1 MVWIPVLGFV
11 ALLLLGL
18 PIALAIGVPS
28 LLYIALDGNIP
39 NFTAIQRLVAGPNS
53 YTLLAIPFF
62 IFAGNLLNE
71 SGVTNRIF
79 DFSNKLLGHIR
90 GGLGHVNVVA
100 SMIFA
105 GMSGAAVAD
114 AGGLGVIEVKA
125 MREAKYPESMT
136 IGVTAASSTI
146 GPIIPPSLI
155 AVVYASVAQ
164 ESVGRLFAAG
174 FLPGVLMGLVLMI
187 LVYIQGRQL
196 GLGVEKRASL
206 KQILFSFFDTFWS
219 LLTPGIILG
228 GIFFGIF
235 TPTEAAAI
243 ACVYSI
249 VLGFLI
255 YREMSL
261 RGFFRALVTAME
273 TTVEVMFIVA
283 AATLF
288 AWILA
293 KEKVPV
299 MVANFMLTQFDNYYV
314 ILLVINLILLLV
326 GCFMET
332 VAAINILVP
341 VFLPL
346 IQKLGIDPVHF
357 GIIVIL
363 NLTIGLLTPPFG
375 TVLFVLSSVANVTVE
390 QVARHTFI
398 YLVPLLVVLA
408 LLTLYPPLTLTIPN
422 LLFGKAVG

>member
-1 MVWIPVLGFV
+1 M
-11 ALLLLGL
+11 
-18 PIALAIGVPS
+18 
-28 LLYIALDGNIP
+28 
-39 NFTAIQRLVAGPNS
+39 VAGPNS
-53 YTLLAIPFF
+53 FVLLAIPFF

-79 DFSNKLLGHIR
+79 DFSSKLVGHIR

-136 IGVTAASSTI
+136 IGVTAASATI

-174 FLPGVLMGLVLMI
+174 FVPGVLMGLSLMV
-187 LVYIQGRQL
+187 LVYMQGRKL
-196 GLGVEKRASL
+196 GLAVENRATL
-206 KQILFSFFDTFWS
+206 KGIGASFFTTFWS

-228 GIFFGIF
+228 GIFLGVS
-235 TPTEAAAI
+235 TPTEAAAV
-243 ACVYSI
+243 ACLYSLI
-249 VLGFLI
+249 LGFLI
-255 YREMSL
+255 YREMTFK
-261 RGFFRALVTAME
+261 GFYRALVAALV
-273 TTVEVMFIVA
+273 TTVQVMFIVA

-299 MVANFMLTQFDNYYV
+299 LVANFMLTQFDNYYV
-314 ILLVINLILLLV
+314 ILLVINLVLLLV

-346 IQKLGIDPVHF
+346 IEKLGIDPVHF

-375 TVLFVLSSVANVTVE
+375 TVLFVLSSVAKVTVE
-390 QVARHTFI
+390 DVARHTLI
-398 YLVPLLVVLA
+398 YLIPLFIVLI
-408 LLTLYPPLTLTIPN
+408 LLALYPPLTLALPT

>member
-1 MVWIPVLGFV
+1 
-11 ALLLLGL
+11 
-18 PIALAIGVPS
+18 
-28 LLYIALDGNIP
+28 
-39 NFTAIQRLVAGPNS
+39 
-53 YTLLAIPFF
+53 
-62 IFAGNLLNE
+62 
-71 SGVTNRIF
+71 
-79 DFSNKLLGHIR
+79 
-90 GGLGHVNVVA
+90 
-100 SMIFA
+100 
-105 GMSGAAVAD
+105 
-114 AGGLGVIEVKA
+114 
-125 MREAKYPESMT
+125 MREAKYPEGMC

-174 FLPGVLMGLVLMI
+174 FVPGVLMGLSLMV
-187 LVYIQGRQL
+187 LVYFQGRKL
-196 GLGVEKRASL
+196 NLPVEKRATFREIFL
-206 KQILFSFFDTFWS
+206 SFFDTFWS

-228 GIFFGIF
+228 GIFFGF
-235 TPTEAAAI
+235 CTPTEAAAI
-243 ACVYSI
+243 ACVYAI

-261 RGFFRALVTAME
+261 KGFYRALVAAMA
-273 TTVEVMFIVA
+273 TTVQVMFIVA

-314 ILLVINLILLLV
+314 ILLVINVILLLV

-346 IQKLGIDPVHF
+346 IQKLNIDPVHF

-375 TVLFVLSSVANVTVE
+375 TVLFVLSSVTKVTVE
-390 QVARHTFI
+390 DVARHTFI
-398 YLVPLLVVLA
+398 YLIPLVIVLA
-408 LLTLYPPLTLTIPN
+408 LLTFYAPLTLTLPN
-422 LLFGKAVG
+422 LLFGKSVG

>member
-1 MVWIPVLGFV
+1 
-11 ALLLLGL
+11 
-18 PIALAIGVPS
+18 
-28 LLYIALDGNIP
+28 
-39 NFTAIQRLVAGPNS
+39 
-53 YTLLAIPFF
+53 
-62 IFAGNLLNE
+62 
-71 SGVTNRIF
+71 
-79 DFSNKLLGHIR
+79 
-90 GGLGHVNVVA
+90 
-100 SMIFA
+100 
-105 GMSGAAVAD
+105 VAD

-174 FLPGVLMGLVLMI
+174 FVPGVLMGLSLMT
-187 LVYIQGRQL
+187 LVYVQGRQL
-196 GLGVEKRASL
+196 GLRVEKRATAKEILLSL
-206 KQILFSFFDTFWS
+206 FFTFWS

-228 GIFFGIF
+228 GIFFGVS
-235 TPTEAAAI
+235 TPTEAAAV
-243 ACVYSI
+243 ACVYAM

-255 YREMSL
+255 YREMSI
-261 RGFFRALVTAME
+261 RGFYRALITSME
-273 TTVEVMFIVA
+273 TTVQVMFIVA

-299 MVANFMLTQFDNYYV
+299 MVANFMLTQFDNYYL
-314 ILLVINLILLLV
+314 ILLIINLVLLLV

-346 IQKLGIDPVHF
+346 IEKLGIDPVHF

-375 TVLFVLSSVANVTVE
+375 TVLFVLSGVANVGVE
-390 QVARHTFI
+390 DVARHAFV
-398 YLVPLLVVLA
+398 YLIPLLIVLA
-408 LLTLYPPLTLTIPN
+408 VLTLYPPLTLTLPN
-422 LLFGKAVG
+422 LLLGKAAQ

>member
-18 PIALAIGVPS
+18 PIAVAIGVPS
-28 LLYIALDGNIP
+28 LLYIVLDGNIP
-39 NFTAIQRLVAGPNS
+39 NFTAIQRMVAGPNS

-174 FLPGVLMGLVLMI
+174 FLPGVLMGLSLMV

-196 GLGVEKRASL
+196 GLPVEQRASL
-206 KQILFSFFDTFWS
+206 KEIFFSFFDTFWS

-228 GIFFGIF
+228 GIFFGFF

-243 ACVYSI
+243 ACVYAI

-261 RGFFRALVTAME
+261 KGFYRALVTAME

-288 AWILA
+288 A
-293 KEKVPV
+293 
-299 MVANFMLTQFDNYYV
+299 
-314 ILLVINLILLLV
+314 
-326 GCFMET
+326 
-332 VAAINILVP
+332 
-341 VFLPL
+341 
-346 IQKLGIDPVHF
+346 
-357 GIIVIL
+357 
-363 NLTIGLLTPPFG
+363 
-375 TVLFVLSSVANVTVE
+375 
-390 QVARHTFI
+390 
-398 YLVPLLVVLA
+398 
-408 LLTLYPPLTLTIPN
+408 
-422 LLFGKAVG
+422 

>member
-1 MVWIPVLGFV
+1 MVWIPVVGFV
-11 ALLLLGL
+11 VLLLLGL
-18 PIALAIGVPS
+18 PIAVAIGVPS
-28 LLYIALDGNIP
+28 LVYIILDGTVP
-39 NFTAIQRLVAGPNS
+39 NFTAIQRMVAGPNS
-53 YTLLAIPFF
+53 YVLLAIPFF
-62 IFAGNLLNE
+62 MFAGNLLNE

-79 DFSNKLLGHIR
+79 DFSSKLVGHIR

-125 MREAKYPESMT
+125 MRAAKYPESMT

-174 FLPGVLMGLVLMI
+174 FLPGVLMGLSLMV

-196 GLGVEKRASL
+196 GLRVEKRATFREIFL
-206 KQILFSFFDTFWS
+206 SFCDTFWS

-228 GIFFGIF
+228 GIFFGIC
-235 TPTEAAAI
+235 TPTEAAAV

-255 YREMSL
+255 YREMSIG
-261 RGFFRALVTAME
+261 GFYRALVTSME
-273 TTVEVMFIVA
+273 TTVQVMFIVA

-314 ILLVINLILLLV
+314 ILLVINIILLLV

-346 IQKLGIDPVHF
+346 IEKLGIDPVHY

-375 TVLFVLSSVANVTVE
+375 TVLFVLSGVAKVSVE
-390 QVARHTFI
+390 DVARHTFV
-398 YLVPLLVVLA
+398 YLIPLLIVLA

-422 LLFGKAVG
+422 LLFGKALR